1 MHSRSLVIISA
12 LVVGLLAAIAMI
24 ALLKLPADAQL
35 PVHWSA
41 AGKADRFAEAW
52 LALFVPVAIAAGLS
66 GLLAILP
73 YIEPLQDRM
82 AGSASL
88 LATAWV
94 GLLAMMVM
102 TQVAVSAPAFS
113 VHVPLTLH
121 LAGLGVLMVAS
132 GNALPKSRPGF
143 FVGIRTPWTL
153 TDTDNWIATH
163 RLGSRTMIAGG
174 MLIMVAS
181 VVPMTPDSRGSLVML
196 ALPVAVVPPIVFSW
210 WFWRRKEGAT
220 WN

>member
-1 MHSRSLVIISA
+1 MRSRSLVMISA

-41 AGKADRFAEAW
+41 AGEPDRFAEAR

-66 GLLAILP
+66 GLFAILP
-73 YIEPLQDRM
+73 RIEPLQDRM
-82 AGSASL
+82 AGSAKL

-94 GLLAMMVM
+94 GLLAMMVL
-102 TQVAVSAPAFS
+102 TQIAVSAPAFG
-113 VHVPLTLH
+113 VPVPLTLH
-121 LAGLGVLMVAS
+121 LAGLGVLLVAI

-163 RLGSRTMIAGG
+163 RLGSRTMIVGG
-174 MLIMVAS
+174 MLIIVAS
-181 VVPMTPDSRGSLVML
+181 VVPMTPDSRASLVKL
-196 ALPVAVVPPIVFSW
+196 ALLVGVVPPIVYSW
-210 WFWRRKEGAT
+210 WFWRRKEGVT
-220 WN
+220 